1 MERTGTV
8 EAKELKE
15 AWQDGYEAA
24 ISKMR
29 LALKLRDMGMADCEI
44 VKRTDLPPFIVH
56 GMLGERKAGH

>member
-1 MERTGTV
+1 MERTGSV
-8 EAKELKE
+8 DAKALKA
-15 AWQDGYEAA
+15 AWQEGYEAA

-56 GMLGERKAGH
+56 GMMGERKAGR